1 MTVHT
6 IQHKML
12 GFVKSSKSFL
22 IDEDDIVLIDAGPF
36 KGSARAIL
44 ETLETMGKEPG
55 SIDLCI
61 LTHRHRDHTGGLK
74 ALKDM
79 CGFEVASHSEEAE
92 PIEKATG
99 VRVDHRLED
108 GDVVPR
114 CGGIRVIHIPGHT
127 EVNTCLLM
135 GDKLFTGDT
144 VFGRKGGLNPSPSY
158 FNSDPDRAKREI
170 FKLESFEFDAVYLSH
185 GDDIPTGGREKLA
198 ELLRNL

>member
-1 MTVHT
+1 M
-6 IQHKML
+6 
-12 GFVKSSKSFL
+12 
-22 IDEDDIVLIDAGPF
+22 
-36 KGSARAIL
+36 
-44 ETLETMGKEPG
+44 
-55 SIDLCI
+55 
-61 LTHRHRDHTGGLK
+61 
-74 ALKDM
+74 KDM

-99 VRVDHRLED
+99 VRGDHRLED

-114 CGGIRVIHIPGHT
+114 CGGICVIHIPGHT
-127 EVNTCLLM
+127 EGNICLLM

-144 VFGRKGGLNPSPSY
+144 VFGRKGGLNPPPSY
-158 FNSDPDRAKREI
+158 FSSDPDRAKREI